1 MSVAFKLYELSDH
14 ITQVQYMLENG
25 EEGLEDT
32 LESLDMAF
40 EDKVESIIKLYASK
54 MSEAEAIK
62 TEETRLGDRR
72 KRVEKEAVWLHQYVE
87 REMKRLD
94 REKIKSPLFTIALQK
109 NPPSVNILDESA
121 IPQEYISFKEVKTI
135 DKRIILDQLKAG
147 FEVPGAEIKQERRL
161 SIR

>member
-14 ITQVQYMLENG
+14 ISQIQTMLENG

-32 LESLDMAF
+32 LEALELSF
-40 EDKVESIIKLYASK
+40 EEKAESIIKLWHSK
-54 MSEAEAIK
+54 MAEAEVIK
-62 TEETRLGDRR
+62 SEENRLADRR
-72 KRVEKEAVWLHQYVE
+72 KRIEKEAEWLHQYVE

-94 REKIKSPLFTIALQK
+94 RERIKSPLFTISLQK
-109 NPPSVNILDESA
+109 NPPSVSIFDESA
-121 IPQEYISFKEVKTI
+121 IPSEYFNIKEVKSI

-147 FEVPGAEIKQERRL
+147 FEIPGAEIKQERRL